1 MALALGGLGQRLI
14 DATYERGLTMTI
26 DDAMAFAVEEKLP
39 PRPVTGKTRTQSSL
53 TKREL
58 EIARLIA
65 DDMSNHEIATRLF
78 LSERTVETHV
88 THMFNKLG
96 LNSRIQLIRW
106 LASVSGAEPINAG
119 KI

>member
-1 MALALGGLGQRLI
+1 LRKSTADGVDEQGCCRRGRL
-14 DATYERGLTMTI
+14 
-26 DDAMAFAVEEKLP
+26 LP
-39 PRPVTGKTRTQSSL
+39 PRPVAAKTETQTPL

-65 DDMSNHEIATRLF
+65 DEMSNHEIATRLF

-96 LNSRIQLIRW
+96 LNSRIELIRW
-106 LASVSGAEPINAG
+106 LASVSSAEPAMAG
-119 KI
+119 KNV